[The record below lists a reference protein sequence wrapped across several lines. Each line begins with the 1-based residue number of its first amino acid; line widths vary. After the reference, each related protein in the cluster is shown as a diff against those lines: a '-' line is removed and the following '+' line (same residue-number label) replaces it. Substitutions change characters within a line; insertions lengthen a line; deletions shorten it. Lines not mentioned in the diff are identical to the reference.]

1 MIILEPKEKPAVI
14 FAEVPPVG
22 RCAKQSASV
31 NIAEPVINVMN
42 DTSFAPWRVRPR
54 YKISIIRVHPKILC

>member
-1 MIILEPKEKPAVI
+1 MTILEPKEKPAVI

-31 NIAEPVINVMN
+31 NIAEPVINVITLRLN
-42 DTSFAPWRVRPR
+42 AANN
-54 YKISIIRVHPKILC
+54 

>member
-31 NIAEPVINVMN
+31 NIAEPVINVITLRLN
-42 DTSFAPWRVRPR
+42 DANNQQLFTEVKVVS
-54 YKISIIRVHPKILC
+54 

>member
-14 FAEVPPVG
+14 FAEVSPVG

-31 NIAEPVINVMN
+31 NIAEPVINVITLRLN
-42 DTSFAPWRVRPR
+42 AANNQQLFTEVKVVSGG
-54 YKISIIRVHPKILC
+54 